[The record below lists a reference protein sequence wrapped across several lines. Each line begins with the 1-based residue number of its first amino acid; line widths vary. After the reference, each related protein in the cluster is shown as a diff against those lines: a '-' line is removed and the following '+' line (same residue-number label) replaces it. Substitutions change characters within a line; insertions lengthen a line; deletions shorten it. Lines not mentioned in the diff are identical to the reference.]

1 MKYDF
6 DRIIARN
13 GTNAIKWDSLDK
25 TFGATDILP
34 MWVADMDFE
43 APRPVIDA
51 IVKRAQHGIYGYTS
65 KPESFY
71 YSISSWMEKRHGWHI
86 NNEWIEVSAGVVPA
100 ISLSV
105 LSYSEPGDKILLQ
118 SPVYFP
124 FFSAIESNNRVIVNN
139 QLKYENHQYT
149 IDFEDLEQKL
159 KSGVKVFILCNPHNP
174 VGRVW
179 SREELE
185 KIGELCVRYNV
196 VIVSDEIHSDLV
208 FGRHIHIPIAS
219 ISEELA
225 ALTVT
230 CMAPSKTFNIAGLYT
245 SAVIISDK
253 ALRDKFKKTIHRLEA
268 EAKNL
273 FGIIAFEAAYT
284 HGEEWL
290 EQALPYLEGN
300 LEFLVDYFIAK
311 IPKIKVSK
319 PQGTYLAWLD
329 CRELG
334 MNQKDLV
341 DFFIHKAKVGLNDG
355 AVFGAGGEGFMRL
368 NAACPRSL
376 LEEGLK
382 RIENAVNML

>member
-1 MKYDF
+1 
-6 DRIIARN
+6 
-13 GTNAIKWDSLDK
+13 
-25 TFGATDILP
+25 
-34 MWVADMDFE
+34 
-43 APRPVIDA
+43 
-51 IVKRAQHGIYGYTS
+51 
-65 KPESFY
+65 
-71 YSISSWMEKRHGWHI
+71 
-86 NNEWIEVSAGVVPA
+86 
-100 ISLSV
+100 
-105 LSYSEPGDKILLQ
+105 
-118 SPVYFP
+118 
-124 FFSAIESNNRVIVNN
+124 
-139 QLKYENHQYT
+139 
-149 IDFEDLEQKL
+149 
-159 KSGVKVFILCNPHNP
+159 
-174 VGRVW
+174 
-179 SREELE
+179 
-185 KIGELCVRYNV
+185 
-196 VIVSDEIHSDLV
+196 
-208 FGRHIHIPIAS
+208 
-219 ISEELA
+219 
-225 ALTVT
+225 
-230 CMAPSKTFNIAGLYT
+230 MAPSKTFNIAGLYT

>member
-6 DRIIARN
+6 DKVIVRY
-13 GTNAIKWDSLDK
+13 GTNAIKWDDLDK
-25 TFGATDILP
+25 TFGAADILP

-43 APRPVIDA
+43 APQPVVDA
-51 IVKRAQHGIYGYTS
+51 MVKRAQHGIYGYTA

-71 YSISSWMEKRHGWHI
+71 SSISNWMEKRHGWHVE
-86 NNEWIEVSAGVVPA
+86 NEWIDVSAGVVPA
-100 ISLSV
+100 ISLSI
-105 LSYSEPGDKILLQ
+105 LAYSEPGDKVLLQ

-124 FFSAIESNNRVIVNN
+124 FFSTIENNNRVIVNSR
-139 QLKYENHQYT
+139 LKYENHQYK
-149 IDFEDLEQKL
+149 IDFEDLELKL
-159 KSGVKVFILCNPHNP
+159 KSGVKLFILCNPHNP

-185 KIGELCVRYNV
+185 KIGELCIRHNV
-196 VIVSDEIHSDLV
+196 VIVSDEIHSDLI
-208 FGRHIHIPIAS
+208 FGKNTHIPIAS
-219 ISEELA
+219 ISKELA
-225 ALTVT
+225 NRTVT

-245 SAVIISDK
+245 SVVIISDR
-253 ALRDKFKKTIHRLEA
+253 ALRDKFKQAITRLEA

-273 FGIIAFEAAYT
+273 FGIIALEAAYT

-290 EQALPYLEGN
+290 EQALSYLEGN
-300 LEFLVDYFIAK
+300 LDFLVDYFHTR
-311 IPKIKVSK
+311 IPKIKVLK

-341 DFFIHKAKVGLNDG
+341 DFFIYKAKVGLNDG
-355 AVFGAGGEGFMRL
+355 TVFGAGGEGFMRL